1 MARRDSRGSSI
12 AGIGQLR
19 RRLAWPAASGKL
31 RPPLPSLSL
40 QQPRRSGRDRMSVIG
55 HSEGTVGR
63 RARFGWAGANA
74 GVVDELRTSWQVG
87 CRAVLRRALAGP
99 PRQLRARCRSTSR
112 RGHLPPTWS
121 PPRGGNCAFLLRFV
135 HVPPVFLLGHRASLG
150 AAPSVRGGWAVGDRR
165 ARRSGQAKPG
175 LAKRR
180 TGASTGSPGR

>member
-87 CRAVLRRALAGP
+87 CRAVLRLPWPVHHASFEPDVGQRAVEA
-99 PRQLRARCRSTSR
+99 TSR
-112 RGHLPPTWS
+112 RPG
-121 PPRGGNCAFLLRFV
+121 LL
-135 HVPPVFLLGHRASLG
+135 HEAGT
-150 AAPSVRGGWAVGDRR
+150 APSSSASSMSPQSSCSVTGHPSGRRPPCGEVG
-165 ARRSGQAKPG
+165 P
-175 LAKRR
+175 
-180 TGASTGSPGR
+180 